1 LSIVTGP
8 HAAPHPPPPED
19 PEERDL
25 RLKRLE
31 QVWKIRVAKAD
42 VVQKILISIV
52 GALVAGIFY
61 VFQANQT
68 ESRYY
73 SELQAQRER
82 ADADLRANMF
92 KTLFEAYFK
101 NKIEATQKAKPGGAD
116 TPARVQEL
124 LVNLGQEII
133 LSDLLARNFESM
145 DVRPL
150 FEDLD
155 RRLTELI
162 ERGAKGQKVLPSQA
176 EAFRQREQLRRAA
189 RGAATRQIELLRANA
204 GAEVKKVRIEQCQ
217 QDPSSAPVFTPD
229 VLPPLPGNAIGL
241 VQGVAD
247 GSVRIT
253 LALPESGVPV
263 PSNGVVQPAQPRGVP
278 LTVTFFDMP
287 ALENLTL
294 PGPGGRRMALTLTR
308 SSSTR
313 TCSRFSAQM
322 DDSAREDCNPR
333 ADAPR
338 ASAGTCY
345 SAEVWI
351 TLIPKDYIGPRDRP
365 YLSDLY
371 TSPFKALFP
380 SGSK

>member
-1 LSIVTGP
+1 MTAP
-8 HAAPHPPPPED
+8 QAAPHPPPPED

-101 NKIEATQKAKPGGAD
+101 NKIEATQKSQPGGAD

-162 ERGAKGQKVLPSQA
+162 ERGGEGRKVLPAQA

-217 QDPSSAPVFTPD
+217 QSPSSAPVFAPD
-229 VLPPLPGNAIGL
+229 ELPSLPGNAIGL

-247 GSVRIT
+247 GAVRIT
-253 LALPESGVPV
+253 LVLPNAEAPQS
-263 PSNGVVQPAQPRGVP
+263 SKDVVQATQPRGVP
-278 LTVTFFDMP
+278 ITVTFFDMP

-322 DDSAREDCNPR
+322 DESAREDCNPR
-333 ADAPR
+333 ADASR
-338 ASAGTCY
+338 KSAGTCY

-371 TSPFKALFP
+371 TSPFKALFG
-380 SGSK
+380 SGTK